1 MLCQVMCGGTIERH
15 FSCILVF
22 NYYLLLYFA
31 QIVIKFTS
39 HQGSNTLFYIDL
51 HIDYTEF
58 LVVLLLQP
66 IFQIQ
71 NFYGE
76 FFSSW
81 SDQLQASKFV
91 SWKCQTIL
99 ELCLF
104 YCHFFHISLSCAT
117 PKKICRVVIR
127 LLLLDIN
134 HTIHVFFYRFKYT
147 ETRLEHQFDALAW
160 SING

>member
-1 MLCQVMCGGTIERH
+1 MSL
-15 FSCILVF
+15 
-22 NYYLLLYFA
+22 
-31 QIVIKFTS
+31 
-39 HQGSNTLFYIDL
+39 
-51 HIDYTEF
+51 YTEF

-134 HTIHVFFYRFKYT
+134 HTIHVCFFT
-147 ETRLEHQFDALAW
+147 VLNTRKLVW
-160 SING
+160 NINLTRWHGR